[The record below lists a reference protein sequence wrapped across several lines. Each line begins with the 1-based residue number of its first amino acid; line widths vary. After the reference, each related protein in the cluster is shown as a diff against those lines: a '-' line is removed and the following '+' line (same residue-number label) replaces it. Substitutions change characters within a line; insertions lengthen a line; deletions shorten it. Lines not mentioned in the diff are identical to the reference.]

1 MNTATQDFGRRL
13 RVQRERLGI
22 SLEAIAAST
31 KIARSLLADL
41 ERGNLSKW
49 PGGIYRRAFFRE
61 YAVTIGLPADARLA
75 EFLDLFPDD
84 EAAPAGPRSTP
95 VQASNELRLT
105 LVEDRTEELLG
116 SARRLLV
123 AVAELCLVLGAAWL
137 LSWVSGFGFWTACA
151 TTALTYYPVAA
162 FCSIRVPAFRL
173 PALRRRIS
181 VADQPYAVPSSRALI
196 QLVLHQT
203 PVQGADERTA

>member
-22 SLEAIAAST
+22 PLEAIAAST

-41 ERGNLSKW
+41 ERGDLSKW

-61 YAVTIGLPADARLA
+61 YAVMIGLPADARLA
-75 EFLDLFPDD
+75 EFLDLFPD
-84 EAAPAGPRSTP
+84 EAAPAGARSTA
-95 VQASNELRLT
+95 VEASNELRLT
-105 LVEDRTEELLG
+105 LVEDQTEALVS

-123 AVAELCLVLGAAWL
+123 AVVELCVVLGAAWL
-137 LSWVSGFGFWTACA
+137 LSRVSGLGIWTACA
-151 TTALTYYPVAA
+151 ATALTYYPLAA

-173 PALRRRIS
+173 PVLGPRIT
-181 VADQPYAVPSSRALI
+181 VPERPYPVPLSRDLI

>member
-49 PGGIYRRAFFRE
+49 PAGIYRRAFFRE

-75 EFLDLFPDD
+75 EFLDLFPD
-84 EAAPAGPRSTP
+84 EEAPAGPRSTP

-105 LVEDRTEELLG
+105 LVEDRTQELVR

-123 AVAELCLVLGAAWL
+123 AVAELCMVLGAAWL
-137 LSWVSGFGFWTACA
+137 LSRLSGLGFWTACA
-151 TTALTYYPVAA
+151 ATALTYYPVAA

-173 PALRRRIS
+173 PVLRRRIS

-196 QLVLHQT
+196 QLVLHRT